1 MKFDNICPP
10 FSQIVD
16 FEGGRGGVG
25 GCSIGD
31 VTFFRAFGIL
41 CFLCCVV
48 CILLAGIHATRIIK
62 PISILVEGGRWG
74 YVRNVT
80 TERLGYH
87 VRLKHVRELQYNIRV
102 LCKLKERIAF
112 LFSSPSLFEMP
123 LRVITV

>member
-10 FSQIVD
+10 SSQIVY

-41 CFLCCVV
+41 CFLCWCFLVI

-62 PISILVEGGRWG
+62 LISILVDGGRVGGEWG
-74 YVRNVT
+74 GGRGGGGMFGT
-80 TERLGYH
+80 
-87 VRLKHVRELQYNIRV
+87 
-102 LCKLKERIAF
+102 
-112 LFSSPSLFEMP
+112 
-123 LRVITV
+123 